1 MVTVATEHFLR
12 FCADANIDH
21 RHGGDSLRKYL
32 LAYQRNLYHRPAF
45 QTLFGDA
52 FMNWDFVQRSLPRL
66 ECAHWLAIFRL
77 IDFSKVPRE
86 RSVLKNIERHLLSMG
101 LDRNLACAIF
111 LIKNT
116 NYVAAQV
123 GIERLFCD
131 HNVPDA
137 YNQSLLF
144 FAKSADEAFDLT
156 ELTAVFCHV
165 LKCCEVD
172 EAELEKQMQFV
183 SLKEEELM
191 ASFKVK
197 QIRMVGGRPR
207 LRSKLREISTEAD
220 SVAGMGNYEKWCQ
233 QIGFPA
239 VFAKP
244 MRDKLY
250 FLMAQPTA
258 LCPQDY
264 VSAITRDVHVCKA
277 LENAPVKEPDATV
290 LHRAI
295 TSLKLVEEPFKELFE
310 FRSECLSSFPLVQL
324 NAMTFNDLVHLYVC
338 AYQKAEVWTEIWK
351 QIVPLLSHQ
360 VIRDVEA
367 FVAKHPF
374 NFRAVMKIMNAA

>member
-1 MVTVATEHFLR
+1 MVTLATEHFLR

-21 RHGGDSLRKYL
+21 RQGGDSVRKYL
-32 LAYQRNLYHRPAF
+32 LAYQRNLQHVPAF
-45 QTLFGDA
+45 QTLFAGA

-66 ECAHWLAIFRL
+66 DCAHWLALFRL
-77 IDFSKVPRE
+77 IDFSKVPRDK
-86 RSVLKNIERHLLSMG
+86 SILKHIERHLLNMG
-101 LDRNLACAIF
+101 LDRNLACPIF
-111 LIKNT
+111 LLKNT
-116 NYVAAQV
+116 HFVTAQV
-123 GIERLFCD
+123 GVERLFSD

-144 FAKSADEAFDLT
+144 FAKSADEAFDLL
-156 ELTAVFCHV
+156 EVTAVFCHV
-165 LKCCEVD
+165 LQRCEID
-172 EAELEKQMQFV
+172 EAELERQMQFV

-207 LRSKLREISTEAD
+207 LRSKLKEISAEAD
-220 SVAGMGNYEKWCQ
+220 SVANMCNFDKWCQ
-233 QIGFPA
+233 KIGFPA

-250 FLMAQPTA
+250 FLMAQPPA

-277 LENAPVKEPDATV
+277 LEAVKDPDATV

-295 TSLKLVEEPFKELFE
+295 TSLKLVEEPFKELFA
-310 FRSECLSSFPLVQL
+310 FRSECLGSFPLVQL

-338 AYQKAEVWTEIWK
+338 AYQKAEVWTEVWK

-367 FVAKHPF
+367 FTAKHPF
-374 NFRAVMKIMNAA
+374 NFKAVMKIMNSG